1 MIGLEDPMATA
12 AITSKGQITIPI
24 EVREDLGLK
33 SHDRIE
39 FVKAE
44 DGRYFIRPKK
54 GSIMSLRGM
63 FKWPAK
69 AASVE
74 EMDEAIAAHIQEDWS
89 RFERQRSE

>member
-1 MIGLEDPMATA
+1 
-12 AITSKGQITIPI
+12 
-24 EVREDLGLK
+24 
-33 SHDRIE
+33 
-39 FVKAE
+39 
-44 DGRYFIRPKK
+44 
-54 GSIMSLRGM
+54 M